1 MRFGYIKHC
10 IMRLKDHIDNNS
22 VFLVTLLKNELE
34 KRIGRDSVTSI
45 QMNKNEL
52 FLISN

>member
-22 VFLVTLLKNELE
+22 VTLLKNELE